1 MTEQT
6 FWKPEPKEPWKDW
19 RTYSMLIPILSSAL
33 GGCLFMALGFSFT
46 EMGSILQSVRTG
58 LVIVASFT
66 VAFGSSFG
74 SVGSGIEVFRKRY
87 TGDAQGWDWISLG
100 VSTLTTVAGFAMG
113 FAALLGATTTWS
125 EIAVIYGSI
134 VVGTLAALDSTGDM
148 IELGGL
154 FGSYEARVERW
165 RVEREQWRVQTG
177 QNLVQVGDDLTQK
190 LDDLTQGI
198 LHLTQRDG
206 ELDREF
212 AYLNESMG
220 QLVDRWSWPTATRA
234 DVERVTDHLDG
245 DRANLTRQEV
255 GLLLAK
261 HKLNLPS
268 QSTVKRGLQGG

>member
-1 MTEQT
+1 MEGHLTKELET
-6 FWKPEPKEPWKDW
+6 FWKPEPKEPWHDW

-87 TGDAQGWDWISLG
+87 TGDAQGWDWVSLG
-100 VSTLTTVAGFAMG
+100 ISTLTTVAGFAMG

-125 EIAVIYGSI
+125 QIAVVYGSI

-154 FGSYEARVERW
+154 FGSRDARYEMW
-165 RVEREQWRVQTG
+165 LTEREQWRRETG
-177 QNLVQVGDDLTQK
+177 QSVVQVGDDLVTK
-190 LDDLTQGI
+190 LANL
-198 LHLTQRDG
+198 
-206 ELDREF
+206 EE
-212 AYLNESMG
+212 
-220 QLVDRWSWPTATRA
+220 QLVNLEERGTWLTATA
-234 DVERVTDHLDG
+234 AQVNQATDHLNG
-245 DRANLTRQEV
+245 DRANLTRQELGV
-255 GLLLAK
+255 ILAE

-268 QSTVKRGLQGG
+268 PSTVKRGLGG